1 GVVLRAPGV
10 APAAGSNTLRTK
22 AGVRSATPDSGF
34 TFAGMRARNNSLS
47 IDGLDNRD
55 ETTGASRVAVGQE
68 AVAEFRV
75 SASSVAPEFG
85 GAAAGTLNVVTL
97 SGSNRYHRSEEHTS
111 ELQSLTNL
119 ACRLL
124 LAKKNQPTTT

>member
-1 GVVLRAPGV
+1 VVLLAPGV

-55 ETTGASRVAVGQE
+55 ETTGSSRVAG
-68 AVAEFRV
+68 
-75 SASSVAPEFG
+75 PEYPSIHARAG
-85 GAAAGTLNVVTL
+85 GRMRPD
-97 SGSNRYHRSEEHTS
+97 SGGEGR
-111 ELQSLTNL
+111 
-119 ACRLL
+119 
-124 LAKKNQPTTT
+124 